1 MSNAIT
7 TPVSALE
14 SLSVERTSK
23 AGKTTTRT
31 AIGIAISG
39 NKAEKETL
47 AFAMAEEF
55 WFDKANI
62 FPFVAELNR
71 VFPTLKKTL
80 ETRNGDLK
88 ELAAQNPG
96 TKFQEVNLSAPKKM
110 DVLAMFVVA
119 RRLTGADKGAKAQLL
134 AVMQHIADLED
145 SLAIAKAERTKAF
158 QASQATP
165 ALTT

>member
-14 SLSVERTSK
+14 SLSVARTSK

-31 AIGIAISG
+31 AIGIALSG

-47 AFAMAEEF
+47 AFAVAEEF
-55 WFDKANI
+55 WFGKANI
-62 FPFVAELNR
+62 FPFMAELNR
-71 VFPTLKKTL
+71 VFPTLKKTI
-80 ETRNGDLK
+80 EARNDAVK
-88 ELAAQNPG
+88 QVASENPG
-96 TKFQEVNLSAPKKM
+96 VKLNLVNLRAPKKI
-110 DVLAMFVVA
+110 DVLAMFVCA
-119 RRLTGADKGAKAQLL
+119 RNLTGADKGAKAQLL

-145 SLAIAKAERTKAF
+145 SLAVAKAERTEAF